1 MLPSAHPSPQSK
13 RQINRSSYSCTP
25 HGRKSLYLQWALLPP
40 KLPLPM
46 GYLDPHLTYGSQG
59 PPESSTQTASRS
71 VKPSLHRRPQNV
83 PILYNGTS
91 PMEIAPSF
99 GGSRPPSNTWF
110 PGPTRV
116 LNPNSISIG
125 SAVFA
130 RLSSVTDRQTDR
142 QTTILGR

>member
-71 VKPSLHRRPQNV
+71 VKPSLHRRPQSI
-83 PILYNGTS
+83 PILYNGT
-91 PMEIAPSF
+91 PLAPQNCPSH
-99 GGSRPPSNTWF
+99 GGIWTPSNTWF

-116 LNPNSISIG
+116 LNPNGISIG
-125 SAVFA
+125 SAIFA
-130 RLSSVTDRQTDR
+130 RLTSITDR
-142 QTTILGR
+142 QTTLLSR